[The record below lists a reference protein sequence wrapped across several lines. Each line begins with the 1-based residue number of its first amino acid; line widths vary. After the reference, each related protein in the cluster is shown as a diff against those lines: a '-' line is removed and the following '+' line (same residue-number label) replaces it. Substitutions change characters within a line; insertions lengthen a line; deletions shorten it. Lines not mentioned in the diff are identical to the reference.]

1 MKKKDPLGQ
10 FEQLVLTAVLLLRDN
25 AYGMAVADKVAELA
39 ERRVTLG
46 AVYMTLERLE
56 DKCFISSCLAN
67 PTPERG
73 GREKRYFRLL
83 ALGERVLAESRA
95 TAKRME
101 DALEESE
108 KLAKWRPSRAKLE
121 VGHLS

>member
-25 AYGMAVADKVAELA
+25 AYGIAVSKKVEELA
-39 ERRVTLG
+39 KRPVTLG
-46 AVYMTLERLE
+46 AVYLTLERME
-56 DKCFISSCLAN
+56 DKGFITSWLAH

-73 GREKRYFRLL
+73 DRPKRYFRLL

-95 TAKRME
+95 TAQRIE
-101 DALEESE
+101 EALEGSE
-108 KLAKWRPSRAKLE
+108 KLGKWRPGRA
-121 VGHLS
+121 